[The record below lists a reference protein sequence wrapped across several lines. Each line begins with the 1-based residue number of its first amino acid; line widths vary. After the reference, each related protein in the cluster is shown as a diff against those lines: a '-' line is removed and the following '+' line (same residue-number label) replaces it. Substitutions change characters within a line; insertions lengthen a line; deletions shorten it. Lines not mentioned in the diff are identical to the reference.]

1 MKKEMVLSDE
11 QSAVRTGIKR
21 VGRILRRNLPTL
33 AICAAMTIMMV
44 GQAYAEPDAESLW
57 STVATLLKKWVTRL
71 GGTVMFVGGIMFG
84 LGWKNDDAD
93 GKTRGINTIIAGA
106 IVCAV
111 AATASTFMGSSASGS
126 GSAST
131 T

>member
-1 MKKEMVLSDE
+1 MRKELCLSSGDNGVCT
-11 QSAVRTGIKR
+11 SIKR

-44 GQAYAEPDAESLW
+44 GQVYADPDADSLW
-57 STVATLLKKWVTRL
+57 KTVADLLKTWVTRL

-93 GKTRGINTIIAGA
+93 GKTRGINTVIAGA

-111 AATASTFMGSSASGS
+111 AVSAGTFMGASGGSGS
-126 GSAST
+126 GST

>member
-1 MKKEMVLSDE
+1 MRKELCLSSGDNG
-11 QSAVRTGIKR
+11 VRTSIKR

-44 GQAYAEPDAESLW
+44 GQVYAEPDADSLW
-57 STVATLLKKWVTRL
+57 QTVANLLKTWVTRL

-93 GKTRGINTIIAGA
+93 GKTRGINTVIAGA

-111 AATASTFMGSSASGS
+111 AVSAGTFMGASGGSGS
-126 GSAST
+126 GST